1 MVSTMWTRARRCVLA
16 VALVLTAAPANAHLR
31 KHDAWQDTLVR
42 LAKLYPEADPNGW
55 TIERHTFS
63 EEDVVA
69 LEKELGFSLYAADKE
84 PSFFLAHDTEGK
96 FLGVALVVDARSV
109 PKVVEG
115 KVMTLD
121 VGVGV
126 DARGQIAKLAL
137 LDYAGSAALGERAFL
152 DQIVGR
158 NLSCSFKVGKGGMT
172 PATDE
177 PKESQLVAD
186 AAREA
191 LIVMRQ
197 ALGAKGELAP
207 CPLDPPP
214 KPGKG

>member
-1 MVSTMWTRARRCVLA
+1 MRLFGLQLLAIGTLVLA
-16 VALVLTAAPANAHLR
+16 SPANAHLR

-55 TIERHTFS
+55 TIERHAFS
-63 EEDVVA
+63 EEAVAA
-69 LEKELGFSLYAADKE
+69 LENNLGFSLYAADKE
-84 PSFFLAHDTEGK
+84 PAFFLAHDEEGK
-96 FLGVALVVDARSV
+96 FLGIALLIDARSV

-126 DARGQIAKLAL
+126 DARGRIAKLEL
-137 LDYAGSAALGERAFL
+137 LDYAGSPALSERTFL

-191 LIVMRQ
+191 LIIMRQ
-197 ALGAKGELAP
+197 ALGSKSELAP
-207 CPLDPPP
+207 CPLDPPASR
-214 KPGKG
+214 KG

>member
-1 MVSTMWTRARRCVLA
+1 MRSRALLA
-16 VALVLTAAPANAHLR
+16 LAFALAAIPAQAHLR
-31 KHDAWQDTLVR
+31 KHDTWHDTLVR
-42 LAKLYPEADPNGW
+42 LSKLYPEADPNGW
-55 TIERHTFS
+55 TIERHAFA
-63 EEDVVA
+63 EEEVTA

-84 PSFFLAHDTEGK
+84 PSFFLAHDTEGA
-96 FLGVALVVDARSV
+96 FLGIAILIDGRSV

-126 DARGQIAKLAL
+126 DARGRIAKLEV
-137 LDYAGSAALGERAFL
+137 LDYAGSAVLGERAFL

-177 PKESQLVAD
+177 PKESQLVAE

-191 LIVMRQ
+191 LVVMRL
-197 ALGAKGELAP
+197 ALGSTGELPP
-207 CPLDPPP
+207 CPLEPPP
-214 KPGKG
+214 KPSRKR

>member
-1 MVSTMWTRARRCVLA
+1 MWTRARRCLLA
-16 VALVLTAAPANAHLR
+16 VALAFTAVPAQAHLR

-55 TIERHTFS
+55 TIERHAFS
-63 EEDVVA
+63 EEEVVA
-69 LEKELGFSLYAADKE
+69 LEKELGFSFYAADKE
-84 PSFFLAHDTEGK
+84 PSFFLAHDEEGK
-96 FLGVALVVDARSV
+96 FLGIALLVDARSV

-126 DARGQIAKLAL
+126 DARGQIARLEV
-137 LDYAGSAALGERAFL
+137 LDYAGSAALGQRTFL

-158 NLSCSFKVGKGGMT
+158 NLSCSFKVGKGGIT

-197 ALGAKGELAP
+197 ALGAKGDLSP
-207 CPLDPPP
+207 CPRSPPR
-214 KPGKG
+214 

>member
-1 MVSTMWTRARRCVLA
+1 MRTCARLLA
-16 VALVLTAAPANAHLR
+16 TALVLTATPAQAHLR
-31 KHDAWQDTLVR
+31 KHDAWSDTLVR

-55 TIERHTFS
+55 TIERHAFS
-63 EEDVVA
+63 EEEVA
-69 LEKELGFSLYAADKE
+69 VLEKKVGFSLYAADKE
-84 PSFFLAHDTEGK
+84 PSFFLAHDDNGK
-96 FLGVALVVDARSV
+96 FLGIALLIDARSV

-115 KVMTLD
+115 KVMALD

-126 DARGQIAKLAL
+126 DAGGRIAKLEL
-137 LDYAGSAALGERAFL
+137 LDYAGSPALGERTFL
-152 DQIVGR
+152 DQLVGR
-158 NLSCSFKVGKGGMT
+158 NLSCGFKVGKGGMT

-197 ALGAKGELAP
+197 ALGSKSELAP
-207 CPLDPPP
+207 CPLETS
-214 KPGKG
+214 KP